1 MSSSG
6 VNLPALDAS
15 GPRTCNPYAP
25 PRRRL
30 FLSEKACD
38 EGAGQACGG
47 TGGCAHCG
55 VLQHVV
61 ASDCSC
67 RGASG
72 GTSCRTNRYG
82 PASIFTAAKPDCADH
97 DQPQQCCPAGPETG
111 RTPHHITIRHRFSSM
126 LAGEFC
132 DCGTDQPFDGRLVK
146 SLRVRSCPG
155 KEHIP
160 QGPARQFL

>member
-82 PASIFTAAKPDCADH
+82 PASIFTGAKPDCADH
-97 DQPQQCCPAGPETG
+97 DQPQQCCPAGPDTCLAT
-111 RTPHHITIRHRFSSM
+111 RRVAIRHHFSST
-126 LAGEFC
+126 LAGVC
-132 DCGTDQPFDGRLVK
+132 RDCGADQAFDGWLAE
-146 SLRVRSCPG
+146 SLRVGLCPA
-155 KEHIP
+155 KEHVT
-160 QGPARQFL
+160 QGCA